1 MHKEALVANTAW
13 QIRGQYLE
21 TCNCAY
27 LCPCILTHSA
37 ARPTQGNCTVAM
49 VFHVEQGRYGD
60 VALDGLSF
68 AVLARTPGPMRE
80 PNWSV
85 GLIVDRQAS
94 PAQQEALTK
103 IGSGEAGG
111 PLAGIRPLT
120 TQFLGVEVRP
130 IKYEQEGMTRAASI
144 PDVLDQAVKGV
155 AGRVNRDE
163 PLYIDNVGHPANSR
177 LALARATRNHIH
189 AFGLD
194 WDDDSGQNNGHF
206 SPFHWHGS

>member
-1 MHKEALVANTAW
+1 MDGSPRRRRTACAGLTCRRAAGLGRSLARPRDVMHKEALVANTAW

-103 IGSGEAGG
+103 IGSGGAGG
-111 PLAGIRPLT
+111 PAG
-120 TQFLGVEVRP
+120 
-130 IKYEQEGMTRAASI
+130 
-144 PDVLDQAVKGV
+144 
-155 AGRVNRDE
+155 
-163 PLYIDNVGHPANSR
+163 
-177 LALARATRNHIH
+177 
-189 AFGLD
+189 
-194 WDDDSGQNNGHF
+194 
-206 SPFHWHGS
+206 